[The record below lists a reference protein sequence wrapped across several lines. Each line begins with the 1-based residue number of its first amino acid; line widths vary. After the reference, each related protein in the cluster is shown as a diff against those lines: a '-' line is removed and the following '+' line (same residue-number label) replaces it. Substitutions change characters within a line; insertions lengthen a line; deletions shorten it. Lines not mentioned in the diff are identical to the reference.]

1 MPVQKGGRGTD
12 PGADLERRVGRTEFN
27 DGALVRLRVPIRV
40 DADSGRDV
48 LTDID
53 VLAVDVDGRLR
64 PIPDHAVQFAKHLMS
79 TTHESVLERVGFEHT
94 LIDTV
99 EGGGPEIVVPPWAVQ
114 QFAAIGTPAELI
126 ERIAAAH
133 AAGADSWSCSFTG
146 TPQETAAS
154 MTRFAEQV
162 MKPLRS
168 HMAA

>member
-1 MPVQKGGRGTD
+1 MPTYVAWQ
-12 PGADLERRVGRTEFN
+12 VTE
-27 DGALVRLRVPIRV
+27 
-40 DADSGRDV
+40 V
-48 LTDID
+48 LDE
-53 VLAVDVDGRLR
+53 GQ

-79 TTHESVLERVGFEHT
+79 TTHT

>member
-1 MPVQKGGRGTD
+1 MTAPVEGLALQGMPTYVAWQ
-12 PGADLERRVGRTEFN
+12 VTE
-27 DGALVRLRVPIRV
+27 
-40 DADSGRDV
+40 V
-48 LTDID
+48 LDE
-53 VLAVDVDGRLR
+53 GQ